1 MPENQNRR
9 KKADGSTPVCVS
21 KFCQVAKQSC
31 WACQKIKTAVWW
43 FLFYEIVP
51 GAGDDIFCYTGDI
64 TKKGGFFM
72 KKFLLFVLAIV
83 ISFLPG
89 IIGMMFSPD
98 GASDM
103 WYNALVKPALMP
115 AGWVFAVVWPIL
127 YFLLGIALY
136 LIMVD
141 TTRLSKTKSY
151 SLFAVHMGLNA
162 LWSYLFFGINLT
174 GAALIVLLLLIGFT
188 VWMMVAFRQISRPAY
203 YLVWPYIIW
212 LVFAL
217 YLNSGVVMMN

>member
-1 MPENQNRR
+1 
-9 KKADGSTPVCVS
+9 
-21 KFCQVAKQSC
+21 
-31 WACQKIKTAVWW
+31 
-43 FLFYEIVP
+43 
-51 GAGDDIFCYTGDI
+51 
-64 TKKGGFFM
+64 M

-89 IIGMMFSPD
+89 IIGMVFSPD
-98 GASDM
+98 GASDL
-103 WYNALVKPALMP
+103 WYNALNKPALIP

-127 YFLLGIALY
+127 YFLLGVALY

-141 TTRLSKTKSY
+141 KTRISKVKSY

-162 LWSYLFFGINLT
+162 LWSYLFFGLNLT
-174 GAALIVLLLLIGFT
+174 GAALIVILLLIGFT
-188 VWMMVAFRQISRPAY
+188 IWMMVSFKQISKPAY

-217 YLNSGVVMMN
+217 YLNSAVVLMN